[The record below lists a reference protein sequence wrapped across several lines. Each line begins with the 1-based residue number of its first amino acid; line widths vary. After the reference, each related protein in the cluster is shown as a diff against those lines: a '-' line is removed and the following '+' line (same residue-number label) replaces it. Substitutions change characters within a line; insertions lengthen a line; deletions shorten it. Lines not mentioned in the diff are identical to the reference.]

1 MRGPGFAFVSVL
13 VVSASAAS
21 FGLPS
26 VAGAAG
32 SGGAA
37 FRAPI
42 YVDDQLAGSEGF
54 VMEAPARTPSG
65 GADPQRRLI
74 YVTHEGTTLFY
85 RTGASQSPT
94 GDSDFA
100 STYRNQVNLWTST
113 DDGKTWQRSD
123 FAKVGPVGSGFHTN
137 PTENTGFSDPDITA
151 DGDGNVYITGIDLA
165 NDALVSSPDGGAT
178 WPTGTAQCREG
189 DRPWLAGGPGHT
201 VFLAN
206 DPEEGPWQVVRSTD
220 AGASCSTAYL
230 DRQPGNA
237 TGYGKIVYDETTDTL
252 WDAAITGN
260 TVGAISFAGAN
271 AAFDKASGSSSP
283 TPTSIGTFTYHQ
295 ITPPG
300 QTTSFNT
307 FWKAQLAESS
317 DPPPAPRTLY
327 VVWST
332 QESPTNHVYLAS
344 STDNGEHW
352 TTTTV
357 ASPTGT
363 AYSPWVTA
371 GTDGRAAVAWEEY
384 AKPAP
389 SISGAAADD
398 KLYVKL
404 AMISG
409 GNTDHPTVDQVVDPM
424 GAHGPVHVG
433 PICTSGTT
441 CVASPTGDRRLG
453 EFFTM
458 NPDRYGC
465 VMLAVGDTMMTDPV
479 TGGALPT
486 ARGLYTVQDSG
497 ASLTGTDCAA
507 SHPDL
512 KATLPELS
520 DPALA
525 AVAAFLVA
533 GAVVVRRRRAPV
545 IVKG

>member
-1 MRGPGFAFVSVL
+1 MRKPRLAHVSLLAV
-13 VVSASAAS
+13 AAATAAIAV
-21 FGLPS
+21 PTT
-26 VAGAAG
+26 AGAAD
-32 SGGAA
+32 SGATA
-37 FRAPI
+37 FRPPI
-42 YVDDQLAGSEGF
+42 YVDNQLAGSEGF
-54 VMEAPARTPSG
+54 VMQAPATTPTG
-65 GADPQRRLI
+65 GASTTPRLI

-94 GDSDFA
+94 GAADFG
-100 STYRNQVNLWTST
+100 STYRNQVNLWTSG
-113 DDGKTWQRSD
+113 DDGKTWQRAN
-123 FAKVGPVGSGFHTN
+123 FNGTGFFTN
-137 PTENTGFSDPDITA
+137 PAENSGFSDPDVTT
-151 DGDGNVYITGIDLA
+151 DGDGNVYITGIDLV
-165 NDALVSSPDGGAT
+165 NDALVSSPDGGVT

-220 AGASCSTAYL
+220 AGATCSKTYL

-260 TVGAISFAGAN
+260 TVGAISYAGAS
-271 AAFDKASGSSSP
+271 AAFDHAAAAS

-295 ITPPG
+295 ITPAG
-300 QTTSFNT
+300 QSTSFNT
-307 FWKAQLAESS
+307 FWKAQLAEST
-317 DPPPAPRTLY
+317 DAPPAQRTLY

-332 QESPTNHVYLAS
+332 QESPTNHVYLGTS
-344 STDNGEHW
+344 NDNGATW

-357 ASPTGT
+357 AAPSGT

-384 AKPAP
+384 ANPAP

-398 KLYVKL
+398 PLYVKL
-404 AMISG
+404 AMISD
-409 GNTDHPTVDQVVDPM
+409 GNTDHPTVEPVVDPM

-458 NPDRYGC
+458 NPDRNGC
-465 VMLAVGDTMMTDPV
+465 VMMAVGDTMKTDPV
-479 TGGALPT
+479 TGGTLPT
-486 ARGLYTVQDSG
+486 ARGLYTVQDQG
-497 ASLTGTDCAA
+497 TSLTGADCAA
-507 SHPDL
+507 AHPDGVGP
-512 KATLPELS
+512 ALPETPA
-520 DPALA
+520 PALA
-525 AVAAFLVA
+525 ALAGLLVLT
-533 GAVVVRRRRAPV
+533 AVVVRRRRRSA
-545 IVKG
+545 GA

>member
-1 MRGPGFAFVSVL
+1 MRKPRLAFVG
-13 VVSASAAS
+13 VVSVAAAAAS
-21 FGLPS
+21 FGLPA
-26 VAGAAG
+26 VAGA
-32 SGGAA
+32 SGDSTA
-37 FRAPI
+37 FRPPI
-42 YVDDQLAGSEGF
+42 YVDNQLAGSEGF

-65 GADPQRRLI
+65 AANAPRRLI

-85 RTGASQSPT
+85 RTGASQSAT
-94 GDSDFA
+94 GNTDFA
-100 STYRNQVNLWTST
+100 TTYRNQVNLWTSA
-113 DDGKTWQRSD
+113 DDGKTWQRAD
-123 FAKVGPVGSGFHTN
+123 FNGSGFFTN
-137 PTENTGFSDPDITA
+137 PAENSGFSDPDITT

-165 NDALVSSPDGGAT
+165 NDSLVSSPDGGVT
-178 WPTGTAQCREG
+178 WPTGTVQCREG

-206 DPEEGPWQVVRSTD
+206 DPEEGPWQVVRSSD

-237 TGYGKIVYDETTDTL
+237 TGYGKIVYDDRTDTL
-252 WDAAITGN
+252 WDAAISGN
-260 TVGAISFAGAN
+260 TVGAISYAGAS
-271 AAFDKASGSSSP
+271 AAFDKAATSP
-283 TPTSIGTFTYHQ
+283 PSTPTSIGTFTYHQ

-300 QTTSFNT
+300 ETTSFNT

-317 DPPPAPRTLY
+317 DAAPATRTLY
-327 VVWST
+327 VVWTT
-332 QESPTNHVYLAS
+332 QETPTNHVFLAS
-344 STDNGEHW
+344 SNDNGNHW

-357 ASPTGT
+357 ASPAGT

-384 AKPAP
+384 ANPVPSPSSAP
-389 SISGAAADD
+389 ADD
-398 KLYVKL
+398 KLFVKL

-409 GNTDHPTVDQVVDPM
+409 GNTDHPSVDQVVEPM

-465 VMLAVGDTMMTDPV
+465 VMMAVGDTMMKDSV
-479 TGGALPT
+479 TGGELPT

-497 ASLTGTDCAA
+497 TSLTGADCAA
-507 SHPDL
+507 AHPDL
-512 KATLPELS
+512 QANLPELA

-525 AVAAFLVA
+525 VVAGLLVA
-533 GAVVVRRRRAPV
+533 GAVVIRRRRLTARNT
-545 IVKG
+545 

>member
-1 MRGPGFAFVSVL
+1 MRKPRLALLSV
-13 VVSASAAS
+13 VAVAAVAAS
-21 FGLPS
+21 FGLPA

-32 SGGAA
+32 GDAA

-42 YVDDQLAGSEGF
+42 YVDNQLAGSEGF
-54 VMEAPARTPSG
+54 VMEAPAKTPSDD
-65 GADPQRRLI
+65 ATAPRRLI

-94 GDSDFA
+94 GDTDFT
-100 STYRNQVNLWTST
+100 STYRNQVNLWTSA
-113 DDGKTWQRSD
+113 DDGKTWQRAD
-123 FAKVGPVGSGFHTN
+123 FAKVGPAGSGFFTN
-137 PTENTGFSDPDITA
+137 PAENSGFSDPDVTT

-206 DPEEGPWQVVRSTD
+206 DPEEGPWQVVRSSD
-220 AGASCSTAYL
+220 AGASCSTTYL

-252 WDAAITGN
+252 WDAAITGT
-260 TVGAISFAGAN
+260 TVGAISYAGAN
-271 AAFDKASGSSSP
+271 AAFDKAASSSP
-283 TPTSIGTFTYHQ
+283 STPTAIGTFTYHQ
-295 ITPPG
+295 ITPAG

-307 FWKAQLAESS
+307 FWKAQIAESG
-317 DPPPAPRTLY
+317 DAPPAERTLY

-332 QESPTNHVYLAS
+332 AETPTNHVYLAS
-344 STDNGEHW
+344 STDNGASW
-352 TTTTV
+352 VTTTV

-371 GTDGRAAVAWEEY
+371 GTDGRVAVAWEEY
-384 AKPAP
+384 ANPVSSPSSAP
-389 SISGAAADD
+389 ADD
-398 KLYVKL
+398 KMYVKL

-409 GNTDHPTVDQVVDPM
+409 GNTDHPSVDQVIDPM
-424 GAHGPVHVG
+424 GAHGPVHTG

-458 NPDRYGC
+458 NPDQYGC
-465 VMLAVGDTMMTDPV
+465 VMLAVGDTMMKDPV
-479 TGGALPT
+479 TGGELPT

-497 ASLTGTDCAA
+497 SSLTGDNCAVA
-507 SHPDL
+507 HPDL
-512 KATLPELS
+512 QANLPELA

-525 AVAAFLVA
+525 AVAGLLIA
-533 GAVVVRRRRAPV
+533 GTVVVRRRRVTARNT
-545 IVKG
+545 